1 MSSPS
6 PELLA
11 LVNGIQ
17 AVIEEVRR
25 PMYGTERVS
34 KARDAVAMIDTLQGL
49 VMTQHYASCDETGT
63 HFFPHSPAAVVY
75 WSEWAEAYDVPVDN
89 KSALRRFVNDMEA
102 DAATVIE
109 QGMDNGD
116 WEPDEGDP
124 EPESDEQKGGA

>member
-11 LVNGIQ
+11 LVKGIQ

-25 PMYGTERVS
+25 PMYDTERVS

-49 VMTQHYASCDETGT
+49 VMTQHYAVCDETRT

-89 KSALRRFVNDMEA
+89 KSALMRFVNDMEA
-102 DAATVIE
+102 DAAIVIE
-109 QGMDNGD
+109 QGIDDGD
-116 WEPDEGDP
+116 WEPAEGDP
-124 EPESDEQKGGA
+124 EPDEQKGGA

>member
-11 LVNGIQ
+11 LVKGIQ

-25 PMYGTERVS
+25 PMYDTERVS
-34 KARDAVAMIDTLQGL
+34 KARDAVAMMDTLQGL

-63 HFFPHSPAAVVY
+63 HFLPHSPAAIVH
-75 WSEWAEAYDVPVDN
+75 WSEWAEACEVPVDC
-89 KSALRRFVNDMEA
+89 KAALLSFVDDMEA

-116 WEPDEGDP
+116 WEPAEGDP